1 MGDLNRALKD
11 GYSPNSILGFL
22 AGWNKPKGSAAMNM
36 LKQKAAE
43 ETQQDIL
50 NITNSL
56 KSDYSKEVPAPPP
69 PPEPKTMTTDA
80 TPVGGSA
87 RGVKINRG
95 PDTGKGPNVKGTR
108 ALGRKA
114 RNAQMAINN
123 LNLS

>member
-1 MGDLNRALKD
+1 
-11 GYSPNSILGFL
+11 
-22 AGWNKPKGSAAMNM
+22 
-36 LKQKAAE
+36 
-43 ETQQDIL
+43 
-50 NITNSL
+50 
-56 KSDYSKEVPAPPP
+56 
-69 PPEPKTMTTDA
+69 MTTDA